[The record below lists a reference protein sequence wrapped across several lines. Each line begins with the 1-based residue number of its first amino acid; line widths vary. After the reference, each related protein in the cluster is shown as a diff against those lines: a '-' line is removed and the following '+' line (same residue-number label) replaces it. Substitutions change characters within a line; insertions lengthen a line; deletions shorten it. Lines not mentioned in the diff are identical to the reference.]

1 VKCISVQK
9 ISRVGFRR
17 LAPIAKALAEAEGLA
32 AHKRSIE
39 VRE

>member
-1 VKCISVQK
+1 VQE
-9 ISRVGFRR
+9 ISRAGFRR
-17 LAPIAKALAEAEGLA
+17 LAPVAKTLAEAEGLA